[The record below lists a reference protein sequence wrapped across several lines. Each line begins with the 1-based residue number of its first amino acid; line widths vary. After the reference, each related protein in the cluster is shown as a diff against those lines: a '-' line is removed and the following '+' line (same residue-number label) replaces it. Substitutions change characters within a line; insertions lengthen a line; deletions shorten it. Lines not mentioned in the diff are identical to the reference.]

1 MQTLSRPHRRVRS
14 VTLLLSM
21 AAALALSSS
30 ALAQRDHRGSRPH
43 ARGDISRFHQSDRN
57 HWRGGHGL
65 HVRHGGWRVT
75 GGIWLGYP
83 LVYPY
88 PYPYAYPYPYS
99 YPWAPPVAALGESTV
114 PAVPPPAQYWYYCE
128 ATGTYYPYVASC
140 PGGWRPVPATP
151 GDASSVPRQ

>member
-1 MQTLSRPHRRVRS
+1 MTKQSRHYRRVRS

-21 AAALALSSS
+21 AAALALSAS
-30 ALAQRDHRGSRPH
+30 AFAQRDHAGVRPH

-57 HWRGGHGL
+57 WT

-88 PYPYAYPYPYS
+88 PYAYPYTYS
-99 YPWAPPVAALGESTV
+99 YPYPSSYAWGPPVESAV
-114 PAVPPPAQYWYYCE
+114 PAVPPPAQYWYFCE
-128 ATGTYYPYVASC
+128 ALNTYYPYVASC
-140 PGGWRPVPATP
+140 PGGWRAVPATP
-151 GDASSVPRQ
+151 RDASPVPQQ